1 MTRVIGLTGGIGSG
15 KSTAS
20 QYLAELGAVII
31 DADRIG
37 QEAYRPNTKT
47 WRELIKTF
55 GNRILAADNT
65 IDREKLGAVV
75 FGNHEELARLNAI
88 IHPQITRVV
97 KKQIN
102 DYRRQ
107 GISVIVL
114 DAPVLLEANA
124 KSLVDEVWVVA
135 ADEANVIKRA
145 MARTGLPEAQIR
157 ARIRSQMSNEERMKR
172 AQVVIYNDG
181 TVKELREKVKQ
192 LWESVKV

>member
-65 IDREKLGAVV
+65 IDRKKLGAIV
-75 FGNHEELARLNAI
+75 FGKREELARLNAV
-88 IHPQITRVV
+88 IHPQITRVI
-97 KKQIN
+97 KKEIEN
-102 DYRRQ
+102 CRRQ

-114 DAPVLLEANA
+114 DAPVLFEADA
-124 KSLVDEVWVVA
+124 KSLVNEVWVVVSN
-135 ADEANVIKRA
+135 EENVIKRA
-145 MARTGLPEAQIR
+145 MSRTGLPEEQIR
-157 ARIRSQMSNEERMKR
+157 ARIRSQMANEERIKR
-172 AQVVIYNDG
+172 AQVVIHNDG
-181 TVKELREKVKQ
+181 TVEELREKVKT
-192 LWESVKV
+192 LWERVKV